1 MILPIYTT
9 SCISCSVY
17 MCCVYAVYVL
27 RMCCVCAVYVL
38 RMCCVSAA
46 YVLRMCSVYAGICCV
61 CAAYVLR
68 CAGYVLQTCCICAAY
83 VTYLFFSKAND
94 VIMGAVSEGFTCP
107 AHRDLHHGT
116 S

>member
-1 MILPIYTT
+1 MNDDT
-9 SCISCSVY
+9 SNLYYFLYFMQRI
-17 MCCVYAVYVL
+17 YVL
-27 RMCCVCAVYVL
+27 R
-38 RMCCVSAA
+38 
-46 YVLRMCSVYAGICCV
+46 ICCV

-94 VIMGAVSEGFTCP
+94 VIMGAVSEGFTRP